1 MVKYVTTHVRKLTL
15 HSLSVYKF
23 TRVRRIGAA
32 QNKRTKG
39 DPDIRNEGVDFLPL

>member
-1 MVKYVTTHVRKLTL
+1 MAKYVTMHVRKADT
-15 HSLSVYKF
+15 SLSVYKL
-23 TRVRRIGAA
+23 TSVRRIGAA